1 MDGGSMGVHHLLK
14 DAAFKIADIVHT
26 EMSMMTTDSVINKIF
41 VFVFLFFVFFF
52 LFSFLFVFLFH
63 HSLTKG
69 FFPVLSRVSYPLHHL
84 PCVVVHK
91 YLSLYKGTTT
101 HV

>member
-52 LFSFLFVFLFH
+52 CLVFYLFFYFITV
-63 HSLTKG
+63 
-69 FFPVLSRVSYPLHHL
+69 
-84 PCVVVHK
+84 
-91 YLSLYKGTTT
+91 
-101 HV
+101 